1 MNALMPVSIAAGLGW
16 MAALAGQVSLETDAA
31 AGVGLTFI
39 ITMLTL
45 ALIEHVMLV
54 LPFAKLWS
62 WAVTERRAAG
72 RDALLIAPKPG
83 CTAGCD
89 THIKNHVEAGTARA
103 AAT

>member
-1 MNALMPVSIAAGLGW
+1 MPVSIAAGLGW
-16 MAALAGQVSLETDAA
+16 MAALAGQARAETDAA
-31 AGVGLTFI
+31 TGVGLTFV

-45 ALIEHVMLV
+45 ALIEHVVLV
-54 LPFAKLWS
+54 LPLPFAKLWG

-89 THIKNHVEAGTARA
+89 AHIKNHVEAGDARA